1 MIVLL
6 MLIIQ
11 TKDEPSLHETNCIQY
26 YNTKFTNRWK
36 EFESQGHPFHVLRDL
51 SMGFGKNCCNSHA
64 TGSDVTSIFFHL
76 PFVYHFHLQQ
86 KKTSICSN
94 RETEMRRIVDLL
106 IKIKED
112 ILRRSKSQRIIFV
125 LAEDNSRLSNR

>member
-51 SMGFGKNCCNSHA
+51 SVGFGKNCCNSHA

-76 PFVYHFHLQQ
+76 PFVYHYQKKNFHLQQ
-86 KKTSICSN
+86 QRNGNAADCRLTHKNQGRHIEEVKITNNFICFG
-94 RETEMRRIVDLL
+94 RRQFKV
-106 IKIKED
+106 E
-112 ILRRSKSQRIIFV
+112 Q
-125 LAEDNSRLSNR
+125 

>member
-51 SMGFGKNCCNSHA
+51 SVGFGKNCCNSHA

-76 PFVYHFHLQQ
+76 PFVYHFHLQ
-86 KKTSICSN
+86 KKN
-94 RETEMRRIVDLL
+94 FHLQQQETEMQRIVDLL

-112 ILRRSKSQRIIFV
+112 ILRRSKSQIILFV
-125 LAEDNSRLSNR
+125 LAEDNSRSSNR